1 MAPALAQ
8 TPPCAP
14 CPAGARAQT
23 LRTCT
28 HIRWDCGALEQAW
41 AHTQKLPP
49 AADGGNGPRAAVNYK
64 EALLTHTHQCAS
76 ASDASTAAFKAY
88 LQACDF
94 TAESKAFM
102 HAELAHLL
110 HTMQAEDCSAAQ
122 MRRCPPQTRAL
133 LPRVP
138 VLAQALYELCEQAGA
153 RPVFDLFVT
162 SVLEHMVLIQDVIAS
177 GGTVPNARA
186 QYCARYVEDWIRAVA
201 LLGSRPAT
209 CLFKHL
215 PGGQAQ

>member
-1 MAPALAQ
+1 MAPALVQ

-14 CPAGARAQT
+14 CPAGARART

-110 HTMQAEDCSAAQ
+110 HTMQVEDCSAAQ

-133 LPRVP
+133 LARVP
-138 VLAQALYELCEQAGA
+138 VLAQALYELCEQVGA

-201 LLGSRPAT
+201 LLGSRRAT
-209 CLFKHL
+209 CLLKHL